1 MENITPQEVL
11 QEQTGENTTLRE
23 QVNQLQDELQNQIN
37 GNNQLHEQIH
47 LLGQQAGASTSHVPN
62 LTTQD
67 SSDHEINSKTKI
79 AKPDLYYG
87 DQPKLQTFISQLE
100 LYFFFNPHEFPN
112 EERKVMFAA
121 TYLRSMAAKWFDPYL
136 KDRLERTP
144 EQWRAET
151 TEIFNSFNMFLN
163 QIRQNFGDLDEVK
176 KATRTVMS
184 IQQKASVTNY
194 TTEFQQAA
202 AFLRDWSE

>member
-1 MENITPQEVL
+1 MENITPQEVVRVLRELQNQVNRLENQL
-11 QEQTGENTTLRE
+11 QERTGENTTLRE

-62 LTTQD
+62 LATKD

-87 DQPKLQTFISQLE
+87 DRPKLQTFISQLE

-151 TEIFNSFNMFLN
+151 TEIFNSFNVFLN
-163 QIRQNFGDLDEVK
+163 
-176 KATRTVMS
+176 
-184 IQQKASVTNY
+184 
-194 TTEFQQAA
+194 
-202 AFLRDWSE
+202 